1 MNETQNSQLK
11 NPISENAN
19 PQSASQTIGRNPQL
33 TGPQSESPRP
43 ASQSIAKSA
52 GIVSVAVMGSR
63 ILGLVREQV
72 FSSFFGAGFANVAF
86 QIAFRIPNLLRDLFA
101 EGALS
106 AAFVSTFSQTLAKRG
121 EREAWR
127 LANLVSNGLIIVL
140 SIIVFAGIVF
150 SPQIV
155 SFLIRPGDFPTDPG
169 RAQLMT
175 GLAVKMTRILFPF
188 LLMVSLAAVAMGVL
202 NTRGRFGVP
211 ASASTMFNVGSIVG
225 GLTCAYLLAPEYITN
240 TAGSLFNHRPPA
252 RDDLGAASAIIG
264 MALGTLIGG
273 MLQWLIQVPSLRAVG
288 YRWRPILSFRDEG
301 VRQVMRMMAPAI
313 IGSAALQ
320 VNVVVNTIFAT
331 SVAEGAVVWL
341 GNAFRLIYLPIGI
354 FGVAISTAT
363 LPVTSR
369 AAAME
374 NLDEFRRTLA
384 SSLRLTLLLT
394 IPSAIGLIILSRPII
409 ALIYQYGRFTAI
421 DTRQTAL
428 ALACNAIG
436 LTAYSAVRVLAPS
449 FYALRETRIPM
460 MASLLSILTNYAVA
474 KITVDYLKI
483 GHKGLALSISAV
495 SIVNFALLF
504 FFMRRRLSGIE
515 GRSLFGT
522 FAKVTAAAA
531 VMGGV
536 CWLIS
541 HLIENYLGLNSVFA
555 RLLNVGVSVFVGVAV
570 FTLVARLFKVG
581 ELTQLT
587 RALERKFGARFRKN
601 RP

>member
-1 MNETQNSQLK
+1 MSELDNSQK
-11 NPISENAN
+11 KDPGSESGN
-19 PQSASQTIGRNPQL
+19 PQLSTSSGRNPQ
-33 TGPQSESPRP
+33 
-43 ASQSIAKSA
+43 SIARSA
-52 GIVSVAVMGSR
+52 GIVSIAVMGSR

-106 AAFVSTFSQTLAKRG
+106 AAFVATFSQTLTKRG

-127 LANLVSNGLIIVL
+127 LANLVNNGLIVVL
-140 SIIVFAGIVF
+140 SIIVVLGIIF

-155 SFLIRPGDFPTDPG
+155 SLLIRDVPIESA
-169 RAQLMT
+169 RAELMT
-175 GLAVKMTRILFPF
+175 DLAVKMTRILFPF

-202 NTRGRFGVP
+202 NTKGRFGVP
-211 ASASTMFNVGSIVG
+211 ASASTMFNVGSIIG
-225 GLTCAYLLAPEYITN
+225 GLVCAYLLAPEYITN
-240 TAGSLFNHRPPA
+240 TATSLFNHQQVA
-252 RDDLGAASAIIG
+252 RDDLGAAGAIIG
-264 MALGTLIGG
+264 MAIGTLIGG

-288 YRWRPILSFRDEG
+288 YRWGPIISFRDEG
-301 VRQVMRMMAPAI
+301 VRQVMRMMTPAI

-369 AAAME
+369 AAAMD

-394 IPSAIGLIILSRPII
+394 IPSAVGLIILSRPII
-409 ALIYQYGRFTAI
+409 ALIYQYGRFTAF
-421 DTRQTAL
+421 DTDQTAI
-428 ALACNAIG
+428 ALAYYAIG
-436 LTAYSAVRVLAPS
+436 LTAYSTVRVLAPS

-460 MASLLSILTNYAVA
+460 LASLLSIVTNYAVA
-474 KITVDYLKI
+474 KITVDHLNL
-483 GHKGLALSISAV
+483 GHIGLALSISVV

-504 FFMRRRLSGIE
+504 FFMRRKLGGVE
-515 GRSLFGT
+515 GDRLFGV
-522 FAKVTAAAA
+522 FAKVTLASAI
-531 VMGGV
+531 MGAV

-541 HLIENYLGLNSVFA
+541 NRIENYLSLD
-555 RLLNVGVSVFVGVAV
+555 RLFPRLINVGVSIAVGVVV
-570 FTLVARLFKVG
+570 FYLGARLLKV
-581 ELTQLT
+581 EEITQLT
-587 RALERKFGARFRKN
+587 SAIERKFGARFR
-601 RP
+601 RS